1 MPANNCKICNKPLY
15 QKDSVMSTIYICSD
29 ECKKTYKK
37 QKPKHITNKCIEYW
51 TSKGFTEAEAKEQIS
66 ENSKKQSVRRI
77 EYWIN
82 RGLSVEESEQ
92 KVKEIQRECSPRCEE
107 YWLRQGFTKEEVLKK
122 ISEVQIKNYFNKI
135 KKYSKKEL
143 DEMSSFSPK
152 YWIKKGYSEQE
163 AINLCKKNSDNMSK
177 SSLIEN
183 MEKI

>member
-1 MPANNCKICNKPLY
+1 M
-15 QKDSVMSTIYICSD
+15 
-29 ECKKTYKK
+29 
-37 QKPKHITNKCIEYW
+37 
-51 TSKGFTEAEAKEQIS
+51 
-66 ENSKKQSVRRI
+66 
-77 EYWIN
+77 
-82 RGLSVEESEQ
+82 
-92 KVKEIQRECSPRCEE
+92 
-107 YWLRQGFTKEEVLKK
+107 RQGFTKEEVLKK